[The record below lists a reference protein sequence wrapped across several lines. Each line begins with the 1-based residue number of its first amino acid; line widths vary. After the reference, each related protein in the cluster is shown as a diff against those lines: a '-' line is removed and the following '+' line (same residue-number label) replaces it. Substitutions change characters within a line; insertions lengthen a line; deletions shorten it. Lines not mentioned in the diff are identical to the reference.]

1 MEPNKSLSFGSMDD
15 ISFSG
20 DQHRSHRE
28 NNQLERFI
36 RLEDENYND
45 IMDLPRST
53 WKHTGLKESKNKLGG
68 SVDSILSQTSVQNP
82 GWMAVKSSKS
92 QDALV
97 SPSHSIKY
105 QIWPSKENVLESSEI
120 DDVVGDEIN
129 FKTRRQLQKETTEEY
144 QGTSFTA
151 SPSLSHCA
159 LEADTIPEHSRSE
172 GEQLQN
178 YLQEMEASH
187 QWTKATD
194 PDLEGSEETKPNHFQ
209 AAESSEA
216 LNISMPLLKSILM
229 EREAKIS
236 DLSKEIRRIQSENL
250 RLLDEKQHFLSEN
263 NRLRKQV
270 ESTTFNKE
278 RKAQD
283 VFDSFD
289 PSSPTVLQ
297 RQISNLKNQIND
309 LQEANESAV
318 LELSKADE
326 EICLQR
332 KDLAKLKAEYHQKL
346 EDSQEQIKILT
357 EKITLASSRLP
368 QPEKYQEGLQK
379 EIIQLR
385 GECRRLRTESH
396 LIVEENYRLKEDLW
410 DLRMQQDSLLTRD
423 EQNFKSEWVPN
434 NKWTSSYDKKLQGDS
449 WSSEENSLYR
459 NEAFKVDGTF
469 SKCKAASGS
478 GIIKEPWER
487 NLEEHFTRNT
497 SPYSLYS
504 ENTDILVQGYQ
515 DGQCKTLHANTNGGG
530 YEEIQELREDG
541 LCSASH
547 IPDNVISQSHQ
558 YGNNDYSPFS
568 KAVNNKRQHSSVLP
582 RRPFAPKSA
591 ADLKLGDLV
600 KFSHPGGK
608 ISKGTVQY
616 KGPLPGREEV
626 YLGVELEGGDLG
638 KHDGVFQGTRYFL
651 CKPNKGAFV
660 NFSKIIMAWS

>member
-20 DQHRSHRE
+20 DQHGSHRV
-28 NNQLERFI
+28 NNQPERFI

-45 IMDLPRST
+45 IMDLPINT
-53 WKHTGLKESKNKLGG
+53 WKHKGLNESKNRLGG

-105 QIWPSKENVLESSEI
+105 QMWPSKENVLESSEI

-129 FKTRRQLQKETTEEY
+129 FKSRQQLQKETSEEY
-144 QGTSFTA
+144 KGTSFTA

-159 LEADTIPEHSRSE
+159 LEAATMPEHSRSE

-178 YLQEMEASH
+178 YLQEMEAYH

-236 DLSKEIRRIQSENL
+236 DLSKEIRKIQSENL

-309 LQEANESAV
+309 LQEANECAV

-385 GECRRLRTESH
+385 GECRRLRAESH
-396 LIVEENYRLKEDLW
+396 LIGEENYRLKENLW

-423 EQNFKSEWVPN
+423 EQNCKSEWVPN
-434 NKWTSSYDKKLQGDS
+434 NKWTSSFDKKLQGDS

-497 SPYSLYS
+497 SPYSVYS

-515 DGQCKTLHANTNGGG
+515 DGQGITLHANTNGGG
-530 YEEIQELREDG
+530 HEEIQELREDG

-547 IPDNVISQSHQ
+547 LPDNVISHSQQ

-568 KAVNNKRQHSSVLP
+568 KTVNKRQHLSVLP

>member
-20 DQHRSHRE
+20 DRHRSHRV

-45 IMDLPRST
+45 IMDLPIST

-82 GWMAVKSSKS
+82 GWMAVKPSKS

-105 QIWPSKENVLESSEI
+105 QMWPSKENVLESSEI

-129 FKTRRQLQKETTEEY
+129 FKSRRQLQKETTEEY
-144 QGTSFTA
+144 EGTSFTA
-151 SPSLSHCA
+151 SPSLSHSA
-159 LEADTIPEHSRSE
+159 LEAATLPEQSRSE

-178 YLQEMEASH
+178 YLQEMEAYH
-187 QWTKATD
+187 QWTKATG

-209 AAESSEA
+209 
-216 LNISMPLLKSILM
+216 
-229 EREAKIS
+229 
-236 DLSKEIRRIQSENL
+236 
-250 RLLDEKQHFLSEN
+250 
-263 NRLRKQV
+263 
-270 ESTTFNKE
+270 STRFNKE
-278 RKAQD
+278 RKEHD

-297 RQISNLKNQIND
+297 RQIGNLKNQIND

-326 EICLQR
+326 EICQQR

-368 QPEKYQEGLQK
+368 QPENYQEGLQK

-396 LIVEENYRLKEDLW
+396 LVGEENYRLKEDLW
-410 DLRMQQDSLLTRD
+410 DLRMQRDSLLTRD

-434 NKWTSSYDKKLQGDS
+434 KWTSSSDKKLQGDS

-478 GIIKEPWER
+478 VIIKEPWER

-497 SPYSLYS
+497 SPYSMYS

-515 DGQCKTLHANTNGGG
+515 DGQGKTLHANVNGGG
-530 YEEIQELREDG
+530 HEGIQEMREDG
-541 LCSASH
+541 LCSTSH
-547 IPDNVISQSHQ
+547 IQDNVISQSQQ

-568 KAVNNKRQHSSVLP
+568 KTVNNKRQHVSVLP

-600 KFSHPGGK
+600 KFSHQGGK

-616 KGPLPGREEV
+616 RGPLPGREEV

>member
-105 QIWPSKENVLESSEI
+105 QMWPSKENVLESSEI

-129 FKTRRQLQKETTEEY
+129 FKSRRQLQKETTEEY

-194 PDLEGSEETKPNHFQ
+194 PDLEGSEETKTNHFQ
-209 AAESSEA
+209 
-216 LNISMPLLKSILM
+216 
-229 EREAKIS
+229 
-236 DLSKEIRRIQSENL
+236 
-250 RLLDEKQHFLSEN
+250 
-263 NRLRKQV
+263 
-270 ESTTFNKE
+270 STTFNKE